1 MTIRSEKT
9 LRGLLLW
16 NVRKKSIGAQT
27 AAGPPWRKASGRD
40 HCPNC
45 LCGIHREDVGYGECG
60 GTLEPVSVWIK
71 EDDCWEIIQRCRLC
85 GKMTASAVADDDNRI
100 KLLSVASKPLSF
112 PPFPIE
118 KLEELTRIMG
128 GSGELEKST
137 TGGHQNEQRK

>member
-1 MTIRSEKT
+1 MEREKEIDRCPNCGWT
-9 LRGLLLW
+9 SMGE
-16 NVRKKSIGAQT
+16 SG
-27 AAGPPWRKASGRD
+27 GRD

-45 LCGIHREDVGYGECG
+45 VCGIHREDVGYGECG

-71 EDDCWEIIQRCRLC
+71 EDD
-85 GKMTASAVADDDNRI
+85 
-100 KLLSVASKPLSF
+100 LLSVASKPLSF

>member
-1 MTIRSEKT
+1 MEREKEIDRCPNCGWT
-9 LRGLLLW
+9 SMGE
-16 NVRKKSIGAQT
+16 SG
-27 AAGPPWRKASGRD
+27 GRD

-128 GSGELEKST
+128 GSGVLEKST